1 MINGFKVITLCGS
14 TRFKKEFLEAQ
25 KRLTLE
31 GNIVISV
38 GLFGHSG
45 DDVVWTEGVKDMLDR
60 QHLAKIDLADE
71 IFVINVG
78 GYIGDS
84 TRREIAY
91 AEYKGKS
98 ISYLEE
104 CRKASISDNSIALLE
119 LHNSGKLSDE
129 DWEKACR
136 HIDEKRDAAIAEYNA
151 CKGPW
156 PYQWNNADVVV
167 CGILQRCGRTS
178 CDFNDLKYLYEAD
191 SISEIRIKGKG
202 TNEEEQVQSIIDTIR
217 NDYMDLLQSS
227 EKLAVTFIDS
237 NQGASLNKIADC
249 LTDMDVIWHEWGAT
263 AEEKEISLSIVTA
276 TEINRQYK
284 LREWSKCTLASY
296 LSEVIRVG
304 ENVATSFY
312 NQSDLSRVKNCELMI
327 IGINPGAG
335 CLFSQWGLKDQVL
348 SNSDFL
354 YWGNPCF
361 QGLSDKEIIYEMS
374 QKYDKDKKRY
384 GWDLW
389 HKIHKMLGYAG
400 KGELLEKPDKFVL
413 SNMVF
418 FGTANQG
425 QIPKEI
431 DQEFCAYQT
440 LELIDI
446 LKPKVVL
453 MLGDKTRDLF
463 KKVANISYMEEL
475 IPNYHD
481 FYCFY
486 NNSHVISIYHSAYY
500 RFFTNENMK
509 VIGNI
514 LGYALD
520 NPSECINQKLL
531 ESYLSKKINDFNDRK
546 KQIKPDNILNSKI
559 EDSFKK
565 SVRKDT
571 IDNKWYKIS
580 PNFRVQVTSV
590 GGGEVIIQDDKYT
603 NGINYLQNPINNQ
616 DAIIQYLKDKGYEL
630 KSDGARRTSL
640 GHKPFRKYKE
650 WKQGPQS
657 VVLSILKEIDELGPE
672 LEKIYNKEKI

>member
-14 TRFKKEFLEAQ
+14 TRFKDEFLEAQ

-45 DDVVWTEGVKDMLDR
+45 DDEVWTEGVKDMLDR

-71 IFVINVG
+71 IYVINVG

-91 AEYKGKS
+91 AEFKGKS
-98 ISYLEE
+98 ITYLES
-104 CRKASISDNSIALLE
+104 CRKPSLYDNYAALGE
-119 LHNSGKLSDE
+119 LHDAGRISDE
-129 DWEKACR
+129 DFEQAGRDFDK
-136 HIDEKRDAAIAEYNA
+136 KRDAAIAEYNA
-151 CKGPW
+151 YQGPW
-156 PYQWNNADVVV
+156 PYQWDNADVVV
-167 CGILQRCGRTS
+167 CGILQRFGRTT
-178 CDFNDLKYLYEAD
+178 CDFYDLKYLYEAD

-217 NDYMDLLQSS
+217 NEYMDLLQSS
-227 EKLAVTFIDS
+227 EKLAVTIIDS
-237 NQGASLNKIADC
+237 NRGAFLNKIADC
-249 LTDMDVIWHEWGAT
+249 LTDMDVIWHEWAAT

-276 TEINRQYK
+276 TETNLQYK
-284 LREWSKCTLASY
+284 LREWSKWTLESY
-296 LSEVIRVG
+296 LSEVNHVG

-354 YWGNPCF
+354 YRGNPCF

-418 FGTANQG
+418 FGTAHQG

-431 DQEFCAYQT
+431 DQEYCAKQT

-453 MLGDKTRDLF
+453 LLGDQARDLF
-463 KKVANISYMEEL
+463 KKVANISHMEEL

-486 NNSHVISIYHSAYY
+486 NNIHVISIYHTAYY
-500 RFFTNENMK
+500 GFYTNDRMN
-509 VIGNI
+509 VIGKI

-520 NPSECINQKLL
+520 NPSESINHKLL
-531 ESYLSKKINDFNDRK
+531 ESYLSRKMNDF
-546 KQIKPDNILNSKI
+546 
-559 EDSFKK
+559 
-565 SVRKDT
+565 
-571 IDNKWYKIS
+571 
-580 PNFRVQVTSV
+580 
-590 GGGEVIIQDDKYT
+590 
-603 NGINYLQNPINNQ
+603 
-616 DAIIQYLKDKGYEL
+616 
-630 KSDGARRTSL
+630 
-640 GHKPFRKYKE
+640 
-650 WKQGPQS
+650 
-657 VVLSILKEIDELGPE
+657 
-672 LEKIYNKEKI
+672 